1 MVRNN
6 IHDWEWWQ
14 LMDIC
19 IDVAT
24 ARNLE
29 LVSNIMRRN
38 SKDTLFGVL
47 NHTVTPMGSRLLRT
61 NILQPSTDEALIRR
75 RLDAVQELISQENL
89 LFDIQAALK
98 PVADLDHIIADIVRI
113 PTTQDLHYTESK
125 INNVIRLKIL
135 LAAVKTVANSLEAY
149 NLNDLLGAILEVNFV
164 CGTKGVVL
172 RCTLMTYGT
181 THSFMQLLSDPK
193 LGT

>member
-1 MVRNN
+1 M
-6 IHDWEWWQ
+6 
-14 LMDIC
+14 
-19 IDVAT
+19 AT

-61 NILQPSTDEALIRR
+61 NILQPSTDEALIQR
-75 RLDAVQELISQENL
+75 RLDAVQELVSQENL

-98 PVADLDHIIADIVRI
+98 PVSDLDHIIADIVRI
-113 PTTQDLHYTESK
+113 PTNQDLHYSESK

-135 LAAVKTVANSLEAY
+135 LAAVQTVANSLQGC
-149 NLNDLLGAILEVNFV
+149 NWSDLLGAILEVNWRV
-164 CGTKGVVL
+164 WYKRDLVL
-172 RCTLMTYGT
+172 RCTLLTYGT
-181 THSFMQLLSDPK
+181 TKSFMQLLSDPK
-193 LGT
+193 LGM

>member
-1 MVRNN
+1 
-6 IHDWEWWQ
+6 
-14 LMDIC
+14 MDLC

-38 SKDTLFGVL
+38 SNDTLFGVL

-61 NILQPSTDEALIRR
+61 NILQPSTDEALIQR
-75 RLDAVQELISQENL
+75 RLDAVQELVSRENL

-98 PVADLDHIIADIVRI
+98 PVSDLDHIIADIVRI

-135 LAAVKTVANSLEAY
+135 LAAVKMVAKSLEAC
-149 NLNDLLGAILEVNFV
+149 NRNDLLGAILEVIV
-164 CGTKGVVL
+164 CGTKGIVL
-172 RCTLMTYGT
+172 RCTLMTYRT
-181 THSFMQLLSDPK
+181 TQSFMQLLSDPK
-193 LGT
+193 LGM